1 MNMGKKLEFN
11 SLDGF
16 FKKRELAVAIRT
28 LESDRKRI
36 AQDLHD
42 DICSKL
48 NVISLNCH
56 LLKIPNLP
64 PKEIEEITKNIIEY
78 TSKALNSS
86 KKMTHSLL
94 PPVLDKFGLHAGIE
108 ELCALLIDKETVD
121 IHYENNLK
129 FDFKENE
136 NHIHVYRILQEL
148 FANSIEHGKAS
159 SISVFFDEIDG
170 KRICRYSDNGIGFDL
185 NELENHK
192 GIGMRNVVSRV
203 AVLEGNLSIESQ
215 MNSGTSV
222 IFNF

>member
-1 MNMGKKLEFN
+1 MEKKIEFDD
-11 SLDGF
+11 LDF
-16 FKKRELAVAIRT
+16 FLKNKQLSAVIRT

-64 PKEIEEITKNIIEY
+64 PKDIEEITKTIIEY

-108 ELCALLIDKETVD
+108 ELCTQLTDDGGVTIQYK
-121 IHYENNLK
+121 NNLK

-136 NHIHVYRILQEL
+136 NHIHVFRILQEL
-148 FANSIEHGKAS
+148 FANSIEHGKAT
-159 SISVFFDEIDG
+159 SISVFFDMIDG
-170 KRICRYSDNGIGFDL
+170 KRTCKYSDNGIGFDL
-185 NELENHK
+185 NQLQNHK
-192 GIGMRNVVSRV
+192 GLGMKNVVSRV
-203 AVLEGNLSIESQ
+203 AILEGSLSIESQ
-215 MNSGTSV
+215 MNNGISV

>member
-1 MNMGKKLEFN
+1 MEKKLEFDD
-11 SLDGF
+11 LDIF
-16 FKKRELAVAIRT
+16 QNNEQLHAVIST

-36 AQDLHD
+36 AQSLHD

-64 PKEIEEITKNIIEY
+64 QKDIEEITKNIIEY

-108 ELCALLIDKETVD
+108 ELCAQLTDDGAVD
-121 IHYENNLK
+121 IQYVNNLS
-129 FDFKENE
+129 FDYKEND
-136 NHIHVYRILQEL
+136 NHIHVFRILQEL
-148 FANSIEHGKAS
+148 FANSIEHGKAT
-159 SISVFFDEIDG
+159 SISVYFDEIDG
-170 KRICRYSDNGIGFDL
+170 KRTCKYSDNGIGFDL
-185 NELENHK
+185 NQLENHK
-192 GIGMRNVVSRV
+192 GLGMKNIVSRV
-203 AVLEGNLSIESQ
+203 AVLGGSLSIESQ
-215 MNSGTSV
+215 MNNGISV